1 MYLIH
6 KLGKN
11 LCIIVSGSYLGKT
24 LLNVAK
30 CNLGKVNLKAMLCS
44 WMQKACPAAP
54 ATVRSLHDAYSQSLL
69 YAGAQRIGAAQAF
82 RRDTLWPLHAAS
94 CSREL
99 HSQLFRG
106 RPKLGVA
113 QALAGALGVLY
124 TQSSACMSQF
134 R

>member
-1 MYLIH
+1 M
-6 KLGKN
+6 
-11 LCIIVSGSYLGKT
+11 
-24 LLNVAK
+24 AK

>member
-1 MYLIH
+1 
-6 KLGKN
+6 
-11 LCIIVSGSYLGKT
+11 
-24 LLNVAK
+24 
-30 CNLGKVNLKAMLCS
+30 
-44 WMQKACPAAP
+44 MQKACPAAP

-69 YAGAQRIGAAQAF
+69 YAGAQRFGAAQAF